1 MTNTH
6 NIPQYTEYL
15 QEKNLS
21 TNTIRLYLNTLS
33 NFPQEFSTQSLKE
46 YFRTNLKNYQATSLK
61 TQQYALN
68 SYLKFKKL
76 TIE

>member
-1 MTNTH
+1 MNSPH

-15 QEKNLS
+15 QDKNLS
-21 TNTIRLYLNTLS
+21 TNTIRLYLNVLDK
-33 NFPQEFSTQSLKE
+33 FPQEFNTQNLRE

-61 TQQYALN
+61 TQQHALN

-76 TIE
+76 EVE